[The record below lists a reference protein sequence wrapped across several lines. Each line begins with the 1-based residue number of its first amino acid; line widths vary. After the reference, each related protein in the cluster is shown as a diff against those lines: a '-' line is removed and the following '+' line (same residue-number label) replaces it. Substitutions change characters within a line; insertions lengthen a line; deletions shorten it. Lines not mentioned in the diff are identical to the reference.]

1 MRTCTFR
8 CNLTGIDVMVSTKCS
23 SGWCGCEYGRIKNN
37 KNTHCLYTYIFTKG
51 LPANFC
57 IGKMHQIQSFTLF
70 NWTKRTV
77 KVHLEL
83 IERCQKGIY
92 DVAQLPVIR
101 MESNL
106 WEELFCSPFEP
117 REELA
122 FHRSLLTIFSG
133 NHKFGSQE

>member
-1 MRTCTFR
+1 
-8 CNLTGIDVMVSTKCS
+8 MVSTKCS

-37 KNTHCLYTYIFTKG
+37 KNTHCWYTYIFTKG

-57 IGKMHQIQSFTLF
+57 IGKMHQIQSCTLF
-70 NWTKRTV
+70 NCTKRKV
-77 KVHLEL
+77 KIHLEL

-106 WEELFCSPFEP
+106 WEELFCSPFDP
-117 REELA
+117 REGIA
-122 FHRSLLTIFSG
+122 FHRSLQYFLAITSRPSSNVDLG
-133 NHKFGSQE
+133 YRT